1 MHQNCVR
8 AEVGCRSGVNL
19 QRLIDNDRTRRQL
32 GRALKAVEAALL
44 EEGFVSARN
53 PELLGADMALAAIL
67 LVKGLADGLLDPQD
81 YRETTRR
88 LWTALFFGEQGRP
101 GRLSARL
108 AMLADAEKEAFIA
121 AITSP
126 RLSAALTLWSMTDW
140 AAIDADASAFRL
152 ATARLYQTHRWLF
165 ANGPVDAIL
174 AEIASQAEVLLPP
187 NEQALASRAWV
198 ELVRVGEALEALIF
212 GHEGSLGLEALRP
225 CEGRLAR
232 TFRCGLG
239 GR

>member
-1 MHQNCVR
+1 MTVTTTGAPKLRQS
-8 AEVGCRSGVNL
+8 RSWMPIRG
-19 QRLIDNDRTRRQL
+19 QSSELIDNDRTRRQL

-174 AEIASQAEVLLPP
+174 AEIAGQAEVLLPLTSRP
-187 NEQALASRAWV
+187 WRAAHGWNSFAS
-198 ELVRVGEALEALIF
+198 VR
-212 GHEGSLGLEALRP
+212 P
-225 CEGRLAR
+225 
-232 TFRCGLG
+232 
-239 GR
+239 